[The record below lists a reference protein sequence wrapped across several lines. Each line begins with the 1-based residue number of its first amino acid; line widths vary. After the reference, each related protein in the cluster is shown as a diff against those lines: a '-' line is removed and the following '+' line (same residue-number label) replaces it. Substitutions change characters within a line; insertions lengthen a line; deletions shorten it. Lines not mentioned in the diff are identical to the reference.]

1 MTMPEDK
8 PGAKK
13 APAALRSPKESSSVM
28 AETVVNS
35 FVETLKAEAARRG
48 GSLMVADLDNL
59 KSEFSDQ
66 IKALTG
72 VFEDSFD
79 AFAKAREMAELDRK
93 RDLPFGRIVI
103 KQFSHLFAER
113 DGFDRVTRRILPG
126 FSLALN
132 MMLGT
137 EAVEECQENCRLIVA
152 RMREERGDVF
162 DWDDVYSSQEIGAIV
177 LDTQVKVA
185 AHFADY
191 EKRREWFMELINNHL
206 TPAENSSKNDA
217 EWKLTLGGV
226 KNFLNALLSS
236 LKVIIDTDSGK
247 VQIAKRHGADTTDA
261 VCRVLR
267 RIG

>member
-13 APAALRSPKESSSVM
+13 APVALRSPKESSSVM

-35 FVETLKAEAARRG
+35 FVETLKAEATRRG

-66 IKALTG
+66 IKALTS

-79 AFAKAREMAELDRK
+79 AFVKAREMAELDRK

-113 DGFDRVTRRILPG
+113 GGFDRVTRRILPG

-206 TPAENSSKNDA
+206 TPAEIIRFRDRAFEIYHSHQP
-217 EWKLTLGGV
+217 
-226 KNFLNALLSS
+226 FLEKVERRFGKKAVRNIEELAKVRLKRRLL
-236 LKVIIDTDSGK
+236 IE
-247 VQIAKRHGADTTDA
+247 QEHE
-261 VCRVLR
+261 
-267 RIG
+267 